1 MKKRIL
7 AIVLLLVLVLQF
19 VPANASAANKDVTL
33 KIAKEYSIDGKTSYS
48 LTKQEYKNLL
58 SKVHKHVQ
66 DKMDDLSA
74 GFKNI
79 SSIKVNDDCTVVTV
93 VVKTKDLTS
102 SEKKAESTYFK
113 YCKKYAAYA
122 QKKLNVLPIIYKN
135 SDGETLWTSEAK
147 KESTSQS
154 SGTKSNNSGTKSN
167 ASSGTKA
174 STKDN
179 KKSEQ
184 MVWIPRTGKKYHSK
198 STCSNMKN
206 PEKVTISEA
215 KRRGYEKCKKCW

>member
-7 AIVLLLVLVLQF
+7 AIVLLLVLCLQF
-19 VPANASAANKDVTL
+19 MPSYAAAANKDVTL
-33 KIAKEYSIDGKTSYS
+33 KISKENSIDGKTSYS

-58 SKVHKHVQ
+58 NKVHKHVQ
-66 DKMDDLSA
+66 DKMDDLS
-74 GFKNI
+74 GDFKNI

-154 SGTKSNNSGTKSN
+154 SGTKSNNAGTKSN

-184 MVWIPRTGKKYHSK
+184 MVWIPKTGKKYHSK

-206 PEKVTISEA
+206 PDKVPISEA